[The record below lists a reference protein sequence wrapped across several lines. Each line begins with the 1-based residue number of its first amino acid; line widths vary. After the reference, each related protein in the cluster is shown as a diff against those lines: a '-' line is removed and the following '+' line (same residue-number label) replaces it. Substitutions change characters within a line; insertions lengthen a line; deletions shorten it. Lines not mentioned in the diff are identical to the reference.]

1 MFTNE
6 IKLFK
11 LTMISS
17 SASYPFL
24 AAAQWAVYGRIFIGC
39 SITVTIIFTR
49 NILLDPSNAGC
60 KGEIFSLFV
69 METITEN
76 FQIYKYKSK
85 MNKSYL
91 SMQQIYRRTP
101 MPKCDFNKVVKQ
113 LYWYRTSAGVFSCSL
128 LPFFRKPFSKNT
140 FVWVTASANSTKL
153 GLWNMRIQLH
163 IKNVNNF

>member
-17 SASYPFL
+17 PAGYPFL

-60 KGEIFSLFV
+60 KGEIVSLFV

-76 FQIYKYKSK
+76 FQIYEYKSI

-91 SMQQIYRRTP
+91 SISDTNIQTQKQQPRDVFRKRRSENMQPIYRRTP
-101 MPKCDFNKVVKQ
+101 IPKCDFNKVAKQ
-113 LYWYRTSAGVFSCSL
+113 LY
-128 LPFFRKPFSKNT
+128 
-140 FVWVTASANSTKL
+140 
-153 GLWNMRIQLH
+153 
-163 IKNVNNF
+163 

>member
-39 SITVTIIFTR
+39 SITVAIIFTR

-76 FQIYKYKSK
+76 FQIYKYKSIK
-85 MNKSYL
+85 IIL
-91 SMQQIYRRTP
+91 S
-101 MPKCDFNKVVKQ
+101 
-113 LYWYRTSAGVFSCSL
+113 
-128 LPFFRKPFSKNT
+128 
-140 FVWVTASANSTKL
+140 
-153 GLWNMRIQLH
+153 
-163 IKNVNNF
+163 